1 LPPITP
7 VLACDHRAIVPRKAR
22 VFQSLLSINIVVD
35 ILLLSRAGAHN
46 RILESKVK
54 DRDGVGL
61 KTRGLLRWCL

>member
-1 LPPITP
+1 M
-7 VLACDHRAIVPRKAR
+7 
-22 VFQSLLSINIVVD
+22 SLLSINIVVD